1 MPGVGCAV
9 HRRAAVQPRMKDHAW
24 QLRINGRKVRF
35 DLRLAGGALLTKLPK
50 CRQMTLSIPT
60 S

>member
-1 MPGVGCAV
+1 MPGVGCAA
-9 HRRAAVQPRMKDHAW
+9 HRRAAVQLIIKDHAW

-35 DLRLAGGALLTKLPK
+35 DLRLAEGALLTKLPR
-50 CRQMTLSIPT
+50 CHPMTLSIPT